1 MIHTK
6 LMQIQFHAST
16 TVSFLSKF
24 MNAECQASIEIIE
37 NQFFRFRQFAFFYLK
52 KKLIEYLY
60 YNNNKN
66 MIEMENSLQKH
77 QIFRRI

>member
-1 MIHTK
+1 MKTSEIHVIHTK

-52 KKLIEYLY
+52 KKTNRIFV
-60 YNNNKN
+60 
-66 MIEMENSLQKH
+66 LQ
-77 QIFRRI
+77 